1 MCAWTDYGRSCP
13 CRGILS
19 HGTSGD
25 GAWYCREHW
34 ERINNRESYGVGNQ
48 LQTSTGA
55 RGVHAKRWDG
65 WQERWLERRNRRQ
78 LPEPLAER
86 APGDDDDLSDLVP
99 VEAGQG

>member
-34 ERINNRESYGVGNQ
+34 ERINNREPYGAGTQ
-48 LQTSTGA
+48 LPPAAGA
-55 RGVHAKRWDG
+55 GFAAKRWGG
-65 WQERWLERRNRRQ
+65 WHETWLRRRDSRQ
-78 LPEPLAER
+78 LPAPLAER
-86 APGDDDDLSDLVP
+86 VPGDDDDLSDLVP

>member
-19 HGTSGD
+19 HGTTGD
-25 GAWYCREHW
+25 SAWYCREHW
-34 ERINNRESYGVGNQ
+34 ERINNREAYGAGNQ
-48 LQTSTGA
+48 LPTSSGA
-55 RGVHAKRWDG
+55 GFGAKRWDG
-65 WQERWLERRNRRQ
+65 WHSKWLARRNRRQ